1 MKKKLVICSGGL
13 DSISMSILAMKDKD
27 SVVTLLSFDYGQK
40 ATEEINRVKD
50 FAKKNGLQHIVQD
63 ISSLKFIFGKNQL
76 TDDSVGVQNNYN
88 QSVVV
93 PLRNSVFL
101 QIAMVYAYTNG
112 YDEVLLGSHLD
123 DCVEVNGE
131 RLFPDCS
138 PEFFKSF
145 ELAMD
150 MGTFRKD
157 KKVRIVTPSILGMH
171 KTDLIRQACD
181 IDSDSVFN
189 SWSCYKNGDKQCG
202 VCDSCKNRKQAFALA
217 GIEDKTEYEQ

>member
-13 DSISMSILAMKDKD
+13 DSTAMALISTNEPD
-27 SVVTLLSFDYGQK
+27 SQVTLLSFDYGQK
-40 ATEEINRVKD
+40 AGMELKRVAD
-50 FAKKNGLQHIVQD
+50 FASKFGIEHIVMD
-63 ISSLKFIFGKNQL
+63 IASLKPIFGKTQL
-76 TDDSVGVQNNYN
+76 TSDEMAIEGNYEK
-88 QSVVV
+88 SVVV

-123 DCVEVNGE
+123 DCEEVDGE

-138 PEFFKSF
+138 PEFFKAF

-157 KKVRIVTPSILGMH
+157 KKVHIVTPSMLGMT
-171 KTDLIRQACD
+171 KTDLIKAAVKISPETIYR
-181 IDSDSVFN
+181 
-189 SWSCYKNGDKQCG
+189 SWSCYANGEKQCG
-202 VCDSCKNRKQAFALA
+202 CCDSCMNRKAAFVAADIKDL
-217 GIEDKTEYEQ
+217 TEYEN

>member
-40 ATEEINRVKD
+40 ATEEINRVRD

-157 KKVRIVTPSILGMH
+157 KKVRIVTPSILGMR
-171 KTDLIRQACD
+171 KTDLIKLACD
-181 IDSDSVFN
+181 IDPESVFN

>member
-13 DSISMSILAMKDKD
+13 DSISMSILAMKQEDC
-27 SVVTLLSFDYGQK
+27 VVTLLSFDYGQK
-40 ATEEINRVKD
+40 AKEEINRVKA
-50 FAKKNGLQHIVQD
+50 FAKKYNLQHIIQD

-76 TDDSVGVQNNYN
+76 TDDNVNIQRDYN

-93 PLRNSVFL
+93 PLRNAVFL

-123 DCVEVNGE
+123 DCEEVNGE

-150 MGTFRKD
+150 LGTFRKD
-157 KKVRIVTPSILGMH
+157 KKVKIITPSILGMG
-171 KTDLIRQACD
+171 KTDLIKRACA
-181 IDSDSVFN
+181 IDSESVFN
-189 SWSCYKNGDKQCG
+189 SWSCYKDGGKQCG
-202 VCDSCKNRKQAFALA
+202 VCDSCKNRKNAFKNA
-217 GIEDKTEYEQ
+217 GVVDNTIYEQ

>member
-40 ATEEINRVKD
+40 ATEEINRVRD

-123 DCVEVNGE
+123 DCIEANGE

-157 KKVRIVTPSILGMH
+157 KKVCIVTPSILGMH
-171 KTDLIRQACD
+171 KTDLIKLACD
-181 IDSDSVFN
+181 IDPESVFN